1 MLCRDLKTW
10 YMFINYITSSLL
22 NLPLF
27 IFVLSERDALDRDI
41 MELKKSNTLL
51 EAALKSKSDN
61 LLEVQK
67 EVC

>member
-1 MLCRDLKTW
+1 
-10 YMFINYITSSLL
+10 MF
-22 NLPLF
+22 
-27 IFVLSERDALDRDI
+27 SERDALDRDI

-51 EAALKSKSDN
+51 EAALKSKSDS